1 VGVEDEI
8 RGIVRE
14 INQAWL
20 SRRPEHLARWLHEE
34 VVIAP
39 PGFHDRVRGRRAAVG
54 SYQEFAAA
62 ATVHAADFDEADVQ
76 AWGDVA
82 VATCRFALDYEM
94 GGERSQDAGGMC
106 WCSAGPRPAGRWCGA
121 R

>member
-1 VGVEDEI
+1 
-8 RGIVRE
+8 
-14 INQAWL
+14 
-20 SRRPEHLARWLHEE
+20 
-34 VVIAP
+34 
-39 PGFHDRVRGRRAAVG
+39 VG

-94 GGERSQDAGGMC
+94 GGERSQDAGWDVLVLCRAAAG
-106 WCSAGPRPAGRWCGA
+106 WQVVWRTVIPADGAGPPSS
-121 R
+121 